1 MTTALVAAGPT
12 EVQDNEAIGHLP
24 QALLDAFAAAKELAR
39 NDKAAST
46 RRAYRSDFDDFERWS
61 VEMGQKPMPAL
72 PGTVAAYLAT
82 LVDRR
87 LKAST
92 IRRRLAAIRHAH
104 LSNGFDAPTESAA
117 LAAVHAGIRRKIG
130 TRTFPKAPLVAKQLA
145 ALLKRTPDN
154 LTGIRDSALLL
165 IGFGAALRRS
175 EIVGLNIDDIEDVPG
190 QGILVHIRKSKT
202 DQEGAGH
209 TIPVPNGSKL
219 KPAEAVRAWIKQ
231 LGRSEGPLFVSIPK
245 GGRLTTERLSD
256 RSVANIIKSYAAK
269 AKLDPAI
276 FSGHSLRA
284 GIITSALQSGADVF
298 AAADLARHKK
308 LETTRVYDRR
318 AKAFD
323 NHAGKKVL

>member
-1 MTTALVAAGPT
+1 VTTLPALAQDQ
-12 EVQDNEAIGHLP
+12 EVQDNDAIGHMP
-24 QALLDAFAAAKELAR
+24 QALRDAVLAAMEFAK
-39 NDKAAST
+39 NDKADST
-46 RRAYRSDFDDFERWS
+46 RRAYASDFRDFASWS
-61 VEMGQKPMPAL
+61 SDMGQEALPAL

-82 LVDRR
+82 LVDRKLR
-87 LKAST
+87 AST

-104 LSNGFDAPTESAA
+104 VSAGHDAPTESAA

-130 TRTFPKAPLVAKQLA
+130 TRTNPKAPLVAKQLA

-154 LTGIRDSALLL
+154 LTGIRDRALLQ

-175 EIVGLNIDDIEDVPG
+175 EIVGVNIDDIEDVPG
-190 QGILVHIRKSKT
+190 QGILVHVRRSKT

-209 TIPVPNGSKL
+209 TIPVPNGAKL
-219 KPAEAVRAWIKQ
+219 KPAEAVRTWIKQ
-231 LGRSEGPLFVSIPK
+231 LGRTEGPLFVSIPK
-245 GGRLTTERLSD
+245 GQRLTVERLSD
-256 RSVANIIKSYAAK
+256 RSVANIIKSYAEK